1 MAVSILISFTFSW
14 EVNEALALMAGVF
27 LGGVYGGSRT
37 AILLNIPGAPS
48 ALVTA
53 LDGYPLARRG
63 KAGQAIGLSTIM
75 SFIGGLLGIS
85 VLMVAAPIISNFTLA
100 FAPRDYFLLAVLGL
114 LLVGSL
120 AADSFSKGVFC
131 GALGVLLATVGLD
144 PLTAEERFTFDALE
158 LMNGIPYVAAM
169 IGFFGFAEILVQL
182 EHLDVKQV
190 RQELDKILPS
200 LDKIKKH
207 LPLSVRTSMI
217 GVFVGALPG
226 TGGDIASLLAYD
238 HAKRSVKN
246 PSADFGDGAE
256 EGLIAAETANNAAV
270 GGAYIP
276 MLTLG
281 IPGDAV
287 TAVIIG
293 ALFIHG
299 VQPGPLMLTET
310 PHLFWF
316 SAGTLMLANVFVL
329 IFGLTGIGVLSK
341 IVQCP
346 KGILFPLIFV
356 LCIVGTYAIQNSLF
370 DVYWMMGCG
379 LLGYFLKRYGFQVA
393 PIVLGLILGP
403 LMDVSFRRA
412 ALTVQSDASR
422 LAWEFVSNPVTAVLT
437 AAIVLVLLRSFI
449 KLIQHRF

>member
-1 MAVSILISFTFSW
+1 MNQSFEYFAMAWSNPDLFLLTAAGTFAGIYIGAIPGLSVTMAVSILISFTFSW

-53 LDGYPLARRG
+53 LDGYPLARKG

-246 PSADFGDGAE
+246 PSVDFGDGAE
-256 EGLIAAETANNAAV
+256 EGLIAA
-270 GGAYIP
+270 
-276 MLTLG
+276 
-281 IPGDAV
+281 
-287 TAVIIG
+287 
-293 ALFIHG
+293 
-299 VQPGPLMLTET
+299 
-310 PHLFWF
+310 
-316 SAGTLMLANVFVL
+316 
-329 IFGLTGIGVLSK
+329 
-341 IVQCP
+341 
-346 KGILFPLIFV
+346 
-356 LCIVGTYAIQNSLF
+356 
-370 DVYWMMGCG
+370 
-379 LLGYFLKRYGFQVA
+379 
-393 PIVLGLILGP
+393 
-403 LMDVSFRRA
+403 
-412 ALTVQSDASR
+412 
-422 LAWEFVSNPVTAVLT
+422 
-437 AAIVLVLLRSFI
+437 
-449 KLIQHRF
+449 